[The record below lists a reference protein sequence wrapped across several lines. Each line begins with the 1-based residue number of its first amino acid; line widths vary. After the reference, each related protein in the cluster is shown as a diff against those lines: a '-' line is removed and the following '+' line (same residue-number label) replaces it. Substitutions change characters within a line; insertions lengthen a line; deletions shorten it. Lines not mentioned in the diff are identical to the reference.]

1 MSSDAETRQVTVE
14 VPADRIEQFQAFVQW
29 FLAGP
34 QGRRGRGR
42 GHRPH
47 RAHGHGGGHHHG
59 GCAGRRGE
67 GRGRGETPAEP
78 VVEV

>member
-1 MSSDAETRQVTVE
+1 MSSDPQTRQVTVE

-42 GHRPH
+42 GPGRPH
-47 RAHGHGGGHHHG
+47 RAHGHGHGGGRHG
-59 GCAGRRGE
+59 GCGE
-67 GRGRGETPAEP
+67 GRGRGEGRSEP